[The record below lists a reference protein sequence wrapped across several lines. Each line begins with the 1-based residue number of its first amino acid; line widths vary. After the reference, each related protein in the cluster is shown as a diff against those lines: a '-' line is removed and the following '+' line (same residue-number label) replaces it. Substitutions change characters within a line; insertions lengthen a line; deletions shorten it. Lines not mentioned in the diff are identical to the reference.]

1 MSARPA
7 TAGRIVCFGAVAPH
21 HVATSLALLGHRA
34 ALAGTHDWPALLDGA
49 AWLYATDGGSSP
61 AAVVMALAAARAAGV
76 RTAFD
81 GAPHPEAMDMADVLF
96 AGPRDIAAALDRPAL
111 AGHGREQDAAHAAFA
126 AFPHMELLACMHT
139 NRHGANVHELSAVL
153 HTRTAAVTGG
163 SYRLAGTVDRT
174 ATGGAFAAGVLHG
187 LQSGMALADV
197 AGFAL
202 AAAAMKHAIAGDTHG
217 RR

>member
-1 MSARPA
+1 
-7 TAGRIVCFGAVAPH
+7 
-21 HVATSLALLGHRA
+21 
-34 ALAGTHDWPALLDGA
+34 
-49 AWLYATDGGSSP
+49 
-61 AAVVMALAAARAAGV
+61 
-76 RTAFD
+76 
-81 GAPHPEAMDMADVLF
+81 MDMADVLF

-111 AGHGREQDAAHAAFA
+111 ADHGREQDAARAAFA
-126 AFPHMELLACMHT
+126 AFPRVELLAWTHT
-139 NRHGANVHELSAVL
+139 NRHGASVHDLSAVL

-202 AAAAMKHAIAGDTHG
+202 AAAAMKHAIAGDAHG